1 MKANKNCGV
10 IRMEVKDNDL
20 PKYLLNILINLDWF
34 IISINVNYYIIFDIF
49 NNDTLMGNTGAGGV

>member
-1 MKANKNCGV
+1 
-10 IRMEVKDNDL
+10 MEVNDNDL